1 MMENA
6 VYSVISPEGCAS
18 ILWKDASKAENAAE
32 NLKLTA
38 QDALTQGIIERI
50 MSENDIGHAPFYVH
64 LRQALAQEIQKL
76 ETAED
81 LLDRRYDRFRRIGV
95 PTLEK
100 DNDQ

>member
-1 MMENA
+1 
-6 VYSVISPEGCAS
+6 
-18 ILWKDASKAENAAE
+18 
-32 NLKLTA
+32 
-38 QDALTQGIIERI
+38 